1 MCVCMY
7 VYMYDM
13 CVQLLATVGWMLS
26 FHQIYTSTS
35 EEEIRDR
42 VSGPAIGFVGL
53 AVGAGLANFFGVSNR
68 QQRDQV

>member
-1 MCVCMY
+1 MDV
-7 VYMYDM
+7 V
-13 CVQLLATVGWMLS
+13 